1 MKKIIL
7 LPLLFIFIACGGTD
21 DDTDDIT
28 DNLDNDKPFLEKFDG
43 FGYQSDGEYYYF
55 SDSTTFLKYVFLDDA
70 EDGNYCVEFQE
81 GLLIVDGYEYKI
93 SIVTNNSTSLLM
105 EMTWTDDGENII
117 ESYEFTVDSTGNTLS
132 IKYDNDPND
141 IDLYTKTTT
150 TFASLCN

>member
-1 MKKIIL
+1 MKKLVL
-7 LPLLFIFIACGGTD
+7 LPLLFILIACGGTD
-21 DDTDDIT
+21 DDTDNIT

-43 FGYQSDGEYYYF
+43 FGYQSDGEYFYF
-55 SDSTTFLKYVFLDDA
+55 SDSTTFLKYVSLDDA

-81 GLLIVDGYEYKI
+81 GQLILDGYEYNI

-132 IKYDNDPND
+132 VKYDNDPND

>member
-1 MKKIIL
+1 MKKLVL
-7 LPLLFIFIACGGTD
+7 LPLLFILIACGGTD
-21 DDTDDIT
+21 DDTDNIT

-43 FGYQSDGEYYYF
+43 FGYQSDGEYFYF
-55 SDSTTFLKYVFLDDA
+55 SDSTTFLKYVSLDDA

-81 GLLIVDGYEYKI
+81 GQLILDGYEYNI
-93 SIVTNNSTSLLM
+93 SIVTNNSTSLLI

-132 IKYDNDPND
+132 VKYDNDPND